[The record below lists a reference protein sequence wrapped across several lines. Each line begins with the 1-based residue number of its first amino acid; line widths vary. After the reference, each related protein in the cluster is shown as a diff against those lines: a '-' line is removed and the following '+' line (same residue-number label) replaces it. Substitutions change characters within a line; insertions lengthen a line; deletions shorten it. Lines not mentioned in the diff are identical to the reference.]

1 MGKFHLDF
9 FRRIPHSVIGHDT
22 AHRGPGAPD
31 HGLPPGHSLDLC
43 HMGMNDLRDHLWER
57 KGKTPDQLLS
67 ARYEKFRK
75 IGIFQETG

>member
-1 MGKFHLDF
+1 
-9 FRRIPHSVIGHDT
+9 
-22 AHRGPGAPD
+22 
-31 HGLPPGHSLDLC
+31 
-43 HMGMNDLRDHLWER
+43 MGMNDLRDHLWER